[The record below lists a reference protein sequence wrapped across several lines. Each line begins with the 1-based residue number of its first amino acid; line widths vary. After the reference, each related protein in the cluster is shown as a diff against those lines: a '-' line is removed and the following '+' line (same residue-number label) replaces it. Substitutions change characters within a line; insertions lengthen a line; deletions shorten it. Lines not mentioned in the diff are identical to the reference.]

1 MTTPVRKR
9 RRGLPKRISV
19 TVTRD
24 RVPEVMDAIEELTR
38 RWVLIGVSKK
48 TNAREDGPTGNAEI
62 GMVNEFGSPA
72 QNIPP
77 RPHLVPGVRA
87 ALPDAGKILRAAAR
101 KALRGDMSEIEK
113 GFRESGALCVSRVR
127 GEIIGGLDKPLSPS
141 TIEQRKEQGRGGTL
155 PLLDTKQYI
164 NAMTFDVVDKE

>member
-1 MTTPVRKR
+1 MTPVKR
-9 RRGLPKRISV
+9 RGRKFPKRISV

-24 RVPEVMDAIEELTR
+24 RVPEVIDAIDELAR
-38 RWVLIGVSKK
+38 QWVLIGISKE

-87 ALPDAGKILRAAAR
+87 ALPEAGKILRAAAR
-101 KALRGDMSEIEK
+101 KALRGDMSQIED
-113 GFRESGALCVSRVR
+113 GFVKAGALCVSRVR
-127 GEIIGGLDKPLSPS
+127 GEIIGGLDTPLAES
-141 TIEQRKEQGRGGTL
+141 TIEQRQEQGRGGTL

-164 NAMTFDVVDKE
+164 NAMQFDVVDK